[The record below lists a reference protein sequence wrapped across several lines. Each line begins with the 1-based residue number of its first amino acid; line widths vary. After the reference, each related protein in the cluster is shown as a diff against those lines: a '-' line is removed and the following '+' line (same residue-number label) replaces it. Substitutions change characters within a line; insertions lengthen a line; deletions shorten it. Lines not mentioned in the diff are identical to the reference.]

1 MVAKFNSKTHFAIST
16 AITSKFVKVQIL
28 YDKKILFNKNK
39 KNAKFDADFKSVG
52 KVAILLMRKK
62 LTMKK

>member
-39 KNAKFDADFKSVG
+39 KNAEFDADFESVG
-52 KVAILLMRKK
+52 KVAA
-62 LTMKK
+62 